1 MLNNLNN
8 EKMTDDQVIQV
19 QKVVN
24 NFVVDRIT
32 EMIEDMSSNDF
43 IERIMVTLEEEGVKL
58 NFDDEELFEE
68 VKDVVGEKVIPL
80 IMGMSELVFEDED

>member
-1 MLNNLNN
+1 LLNNLNN

>member
-1 MLNNLNN
+1 
-8 EKMTDDQVIQV
+8 MTDDQVIQV